1 MGLIVSNCV
10 FNPCPVPLHRLT
22 SFSLSHRRSLL
33 PAWLDFFI
41 FHRLPF
47 FIHPRRPRLL
57 SRARDCSSYASVM
70 VPYAYYA
77 NIPGHEIKDIAT
89 NIHGCTS
96 RATRCTRAKHIGN
109 CNLCKQHRG
118 RARDADV
125 AFRSSGFFFL
135 PRVVDRTASCRR
147 SCGCF
152 FLRR

>member
-1 MGLIVSNCV
+1 MKLNGSYCFQLCFQSVSCS
-10 FNPCPVPLHRLT
+10 PSPSHIIL
-22 SFSLSHRRSLL
+22 SLSSSKP

-125 AFRSSGFFFL
+125 AFRSSGFFF
-135 PRVVDRTASCRR
+135 
-147 SCGCF
+147 F
-152 FLRR
+152 HE